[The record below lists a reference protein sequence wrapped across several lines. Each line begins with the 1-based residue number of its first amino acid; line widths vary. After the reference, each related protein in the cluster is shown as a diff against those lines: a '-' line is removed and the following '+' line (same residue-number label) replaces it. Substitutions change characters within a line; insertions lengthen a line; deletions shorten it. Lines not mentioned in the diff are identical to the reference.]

1 MLIIVVLLAMTG
13 YSCKERGGKYLD
25 QGEIHY
31 NIDYI
36 GNFGGMPKEVLP
48 QNLIVSF
55 KKDKILFEM
64 LGFGKSGILNL
75 ANPEKHIF
83 DTYFSF
89 FTKKYYYAAESG
101 EMFPG
106 FDAMGGMIIKK
117 TSKTSII
124 CEFNCK
130 NAEVTFPSDRNKIY
144 NIWYT
149 NEIKVKNPN
158 VSTPFNQIDGILM
171 SFFFLMG
178 PMELDFNAETVYKKE
193 IPDETFERREKY
205 ERVSRENIDKFIN
218 QMINL

>member
-106 FDAMGGMIIKK
+106 FDAMAGMIIKK
-117 TSKTSII
+117 TSKTSVI
-124 CEFNCK
+124 CDFNCK

-178 PMELDFNAETVYKKE
+178 PMELDFNAETVYKKD